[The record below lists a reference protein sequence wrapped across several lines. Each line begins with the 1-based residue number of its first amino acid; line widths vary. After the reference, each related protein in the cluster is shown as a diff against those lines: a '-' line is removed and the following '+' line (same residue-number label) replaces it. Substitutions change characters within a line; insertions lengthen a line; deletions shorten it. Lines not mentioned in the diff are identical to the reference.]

1 MDYFPVNLDI
11 TSRHCVVIGGGQVAA
26 RKVLGLLEYG
36 ADVTVISPELT
47 EPLDKLRQQERVVWI
62 ARNYETGDLA
72 DAFLVIAATDDE
84 KAQEQIHAEAAEHN
98 ILLNVADVPKWCNF
112 ILPATVRR
120 GELTISISTSGN
132 SPALARRL
140 RQNMEI
146 QFGPEYESLLK
157 LLGCLR
163 PLVLGMGRPHSE
175 NKIIFE
181 KILHPDLLA
190 WLNEADWDRVK
201 DHIHAVLGDEVSLS
215 CMADFERINSASEVS
230 DL

>member
-1 MDYFPVNLDI
+1 MDYFPVSLDI
-11 TSRHCVVIGGGQVAA
+11 RGRRCLVIGGGRVAE
-26 RKVLGLLEYG
+26 RKVLGLLDYG
-36 ADVTVISPELT
+36 AKVTVISPELT
-47 EPLDKLRQQERVVWI
+47 PLLAELRQKEKISWLPRL
-62 ARNYETGDLA
+62 YEKGDLA

-84 KAQEQIHAEAAEHN
+84 KAQEEIHAEAAEHN

-140 RQNMEI
+140 RQDMETR
-146 QFGPEYESLLK
+146 FGPEYGPLLE

-163 PLVLGMGRPHSE
+163 PVVLGQGKPHSE

-181 KILHPDLLA
+181 KLLHPDLLT
-190 WLNEADWDRVK
+190 WLNAADWDMIK
-201 DHIHAVLGDEVSLS
+201 DHIRAVLGPETNLACLKAV
-215 CMADFERINSASEVS
+215 ERDNPEAAER
-230 DL
+230 